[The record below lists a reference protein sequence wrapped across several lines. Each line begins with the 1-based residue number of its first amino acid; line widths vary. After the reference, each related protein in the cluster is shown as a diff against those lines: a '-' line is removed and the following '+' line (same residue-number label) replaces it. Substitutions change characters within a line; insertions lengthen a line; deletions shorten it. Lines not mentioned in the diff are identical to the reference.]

1 MDEGRGLVVCR
12 GPAKLLSRMM
22 VKRKGGGLLQH
33 HLRVIGLMGLVGL
46 FAVAGVDG
54 GYPLVGGAAKLGLSS
69 NPFRHREHAVRRM
82 ESLKASLT
90 AVPSPSPSPPIS
102 SRSRV
107 YHVTDYGA
115 DPTGKTDSSEAIGK
129 AISDAF
135 RDPSDRV
142 LMAGVADLGGAE
154 IHLGGGSYLISSPVT
169 LPATGGGNLKIHS
182 GSLRASDDFPTDRY
196 LIELWASRSSG
207 SDSTNGDSNGY
218 KYEYITLS
226 GLMLDSNFRGGGT
239 AIENSLRTTI
249 DDCYI
254 VHFMSD
260 GILVQSGHET
270 YIRNSFIG
278 QHITAGNDPGE
289 KDFSGTGINLMGND
303 NAVTDVV
310 IFSAAIGI
318 LVSGQANTLTGVHC
332 YNKATGWGGTGI
344 YLKSPG
350 LTQTRIINCYLDYT
364 SIVSEDPVQLHVSGS
379 FFLGDANVVL
389 KSVKGVINGVDIVD
403 NIFSGGGNGVDIVQ
417 LDESNGK
424 FGDVDQV
431 IVQHNVVK
439 GMTLRSTVA
448 KASMDGNAKVWTV
461 DFSPV
466 LLLPD
471 RIQHVQY
478 TLLADS
484 MFPNHALRNTS
495 GNQVV
500 IETEVAVAASVHVAV
515 DQCVT
520 SIG

>member
-1 MDEGRGLVVCR
+1 
-12 GPAKLLSRMM
+12 M
-22 VKRKGGGLLQH
+22 VKRKDGGGLG
-33 HLRVIGLMGLVGL
+33 HLPTVIGLMGLVGL
-46 FAVAGVDG
+46 LAVADVDG
-54 GYPLVGGAAKLGLSS
+54 GYPVVGGAAKLGLSS
-69 NPFRHREHAVRRM
+69 NPYRHRERVVRRV
-82 ESLKASLT
+82 ESLKASLAAGT
-90 AVPSPSPSPPIS
+90 APSPSPPIS

-115 DPTGKTDSSEAIGK
+115 DPTGNTDSSAAISK
-129 AISDAF
+129 AISAAF

-142 LMAGVADLGGAE
+142 LMAGIADLGGAE
-154 IHLGGGSYLISSPVT
+154 IHLDGGSYLISSPIT

-182 GSLRASDDFPTDRY
+182 GSLRASDDFPKDRY
-196 LIELWASRSSG
+196 LIELWASHSSA
-207 SDSTNGDSNGY
+207 SDSKGDNDSTDYN
-218 KYEYITLS
+218 YEYITLS
-226 GLMLDSNFRGGGT
+226 GLMLDSNFRGGG
-239 AIENSLRTTI
+239 IGIVNSLRTTI
-249 DDCYI
+249 DNCYI
-254 VHFMSD
+254 VHFTSD

-278 QHITAGNDPGE
+278 QHITAGSDPGE
-289 KDFSGTGINLMGND
+289 KNFSGTGINLMGND

-318 LVSGQANTLTGVHC
+318 LISGQANTLTGVHC

-344 YLKSPG
+344 YLKLPE

-364 SIVSEDPVQLHVSGS
+364 GIVSEDPVQLHVSDS

-389 KSVKGVINGVDIVD
+389 KSVKGVIKGVDIVD
-403 NIFSGGGNGVDIVQ
+403 NMFSGGGNGVNIVQ

-424 FGDVDQV
+424 FSDIDQV
-431 IVQHNVVK
+431 IVQHNVVS
-439 GMTLRSTVA
+439 GMTLRSTAA
-448 KASMDGNAKVWTV
+448 KASLDGNGSVWTV

-466 LLLPD
+466 LLFPD

-478 TLLADS
+478 TLLANS
-484 MFPNHALRNTS
+484 AFPNHALRNTS

-500 IETEVAVAASVHVAV
+500 IETDVAVAASVHVAV
-515 DQCVT
+515 DQSVA

>member
-1 MDEGRGLVVCR
+1 
-12 GPAKLLSRMM
+12 MM
-22 VKRKGGGLLQH
+22 VKGKDGGGLG
-33 HLRVIGLMGLVGL
+33 HLLMVIGLMGLVGL
-46 FAVAGVDG
+46 LVVAGVDG
-54 GYPLVGGAAKLGLSS
+54 GYPVVDGAAKLGLSG
-69 NPFRHREHAVRRM
+69 NPYRHRERAVRRM
-82 ESLKASLT
+82 ESLKASLAAGT
-90 AVPSPSPSPPIS
+90 APSPSPPIS

-107 YHVTDYGA
+107 YHATDYGA
-115 DPTGKTDSSEAIGK
+115 DPTGNTDSSDAISK

-142 LMAGVADLGGAE
+142 LMAGITDLGGAE
-154 IHLGGGSYLISSPVT
+154 IHLDGGSYLISSPIT
-169 LPATGGGNLKIHS
+169 LPATRGGNLKIHS

-196 LIELWASRSSG
+196 LIELWASHSSG
-207 SDSTNGDSNGY
+207 SESTKGDNDSTDYN
-218 KYEYITLS
+218 YEYITLG
-226 GLMLDSNFRGGGT
+226 GLMLDSNFRGGG
-239 AIENSLRTTI
+239 IGIVNSLRTTI
-249 DDCYI
+249 DNCYI
-254 VHFMSD
+254 VHFTSD

-278 QHITAGNDPGE
+278 QHITAGGDPDE
-289 KDFSGTGINLMGND
+289 KNFSGTGINLMGND

-344 YLKSPG
+344 YLKSPE

-389 KSVKGVINGVDIVD
+389 KSVKGVINGVDVVG
-403 NIFSGGGNGVDIVQ
+403 NIFSGNGNGVDIVQ

-424 FGDVDQV
+424 FSDIDQV
-431 IVQHNVVK
+431 IVQHNVVR
-439 GMTLRSTVA
+439 GMTLRSTTA
-448 KASMDGNAKVWTV
+448 KASMDGNRSVWTV
-461 DFSPV
+461 DFSRV
-466 LLLPD
+466 LLFPD

-478 TLLADS
+478 TLLANS
-484 MFPNHALRNTS
+484 AFPNHALRNTS

-500 IETEVAVAASVHVAV
+500 IETDVAVAASVHVAV
-515 DQCVT
+515 DQCVA